1 MDYRRRLPS
10 PPTGDEMKILFAHD
24 SIDTDGGVET
34 YLLSVITELR
44 RRGHQVALAYCRGP
58 ARPTLLASSA
68 HVTFNTAEQGLDR
81 AMDEIDRWQ
90 PDVCYSHNMGPLDVD
105 RALAGKWPVVKML
118 HGFFGTCVSGLK
130 MHAWPSPQACHRTC
144 GPACLALYVPRRCGQ
159 LSPGALVRGYAW
171 ARNQRSLFARYA
183 AVVVASRYMG
193 EEVSNHGV
201 ARDRISVLPLFS
213 TLTNAVGNVD
223 GEADTLLFAGRMT
236 TLKGGHVL
244 IAAASR
250 AARALGRPV
259 RLIMA
264 GDGPQREEWRRLAA
278 SAGVPLEM
286 PGWVSFADRARVYS
300 RAVAVV
306 VPSLWPEPFGLIG
319 LDAATLGRP
328 AIAFNVGGIG
338 EWLTNDCNGRLVD
351 PSTGERGLA
360 DAIVAMLTHTDVR
373 ARMADE
379 AMATAARMTIASHV
393 ESLERVLHEAA
404 A

>member
-1 MDYRRRLPS
+1 
-10 PPTGDEMKILFAHD
+10 MKILVAHD

-44 RRGHQVALAYCRGP
+44 RRGHQVSLAYCRG
-58 ARPTLLASSA
+58 ARKPNLLASSA
-68 HVTFNTAEQGLDR
+68 HTTFNTAEQGLDH
-81 AMDEIDRWQ
+81 AIAAIGRWG
-90 PDVCYSHNMGPLDVD
+90 PDICYSHNMGPLEVD

-130 MHAWPSPQACHRTC
+130 MHAWPSPQVCHRTC

-159 LSPGALVRGYAW
+159 LAPGALLRGYAW
-171 ARNQRSLFARYA
+171 ARNQRSLFPRYA
-183 AVVVASRYMG
+183 SIVVASRYMG

-213 TLTNAVGNVD
+213 TVTNAAAGVE
-223 GEADTLLFAGRMT
+223 GELDTLLFAGRMT

-250 AARALGRPV
+250 ASRALGRPV

-264 GDGPQREEWRRLAA
+264 GDGPQKEDWRRLAA
-278 SAGVPLEM
+278 SFAVPIEM
-286 PGWVSFADRARVYS
+286 PGWVSFTDRARVYS
-300 RAVAVV
+300 RAVAVA

-328 AIAFNVGGIG
+328 AVAFNVGGIS
-338 EWLTNDCNGRLVD
+338 EWLADGVNGLLVD
-351 PSTGERGLA
+351 PSAGEPGLA
-360 DAIVAMLTHTDVR
+360 DAIAAMLTRSDMR
-373 ARMADE
+373 SRMAAE
-379 AMATAARMTIASHV
+379 AVATAARMTIAAHV